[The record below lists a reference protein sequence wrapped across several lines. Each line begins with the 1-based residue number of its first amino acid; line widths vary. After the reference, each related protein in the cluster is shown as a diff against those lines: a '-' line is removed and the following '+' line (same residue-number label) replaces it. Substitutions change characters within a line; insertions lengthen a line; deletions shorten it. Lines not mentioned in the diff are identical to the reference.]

1 LTGGFGRYRVDIMAL
16 RMIVNPNAG
25 KKRGALAAE
34 QAASLLRAAGKE
46 VEMVL
51 TEEAGHAVTLAAQ
64 IDSSEVEGV
73 IAVGGD
79 GTLFEVINGLF
90 QREESVVL
98 PVGQIPVGT
107 GNSFI
112 KDLGIES
119 IEDAVEK
126 ILNEN
131 LRRVDL
137 GKFSCSDGTYY
148 FVNILG
154 AGFVSNVASRATKY
168 KKLGA
173 FSYVLGVLGELAAL
187 KASPLRIDI
196 DGETYEREAIF
207 VEICNS
213 RLTGGNMI
221 MSPDSILDDGLLDV
235 VIVSKVTRRK
245 LLRLFPTLFKGT
257 HVHNESVEVVRGK
270 HITVESTELLGLN
283 IDGETF
289 GKTPMEINVVPG
301 AIEMYG

>member
-1 LTGGFGRYRVDIMAL
+1 LTGRFRRYRVDTMAL

-34 QAASLLRAAGKE
+34 QAASLLRAAGTE
-46 VEMVL
+46 VEMVV

-90 QREESVVL
+90 QRDESVPL

-126 ILNEN
+126 ILNAN

-154 AGFVSNVASRATKY
+154 AGFVSNVASRAAKY

-173 FSYVLGVLGELAAL
+173 FSYVLGVLGELATLNAT
-187 KASPLRIDI
+187 PLRIDI

>member
-1 LTGGFGRYRVDIMAL
+1 MSRYRVDGMAL

-25 KKRGALAAE
+25 KKKGAAVAE
-34 QAASLLRAAGKE
+34 QAASLLQAAGIDIE
-46 VEMVL
+46 VVL
-51 TEEAGHAVTLAAQ
+51 TEEAGHAVALASQTDGAKV
-64 IDSSEVEGV
+64 DGV

-79 GTLFEVINGLF
+79 GTLFEVVNGLL
-90 QREESVVL
+90 QRNASVSI

-119 IEDAVEK
+119 VEDAVEK
-126 ILNEN
+126 IVSGN
-131 LRRVDL
+131 LRKIDL
-137 GKFSCSDGTYY
+137 GRFSCSDGTYH

-154 AGFVSNVASRATKY
+154 AGFVSNVASRAHQY

-173 FSYVLGVLGELAAL
+173 FSYVLGVFGELAAL
-187 KASPLRIDI
+187 KATPFRIDI

-221 MSPDSILDDGLLDV
+221 MSPDSTLDDGLLDV
-235 VIVSKVTRRK
+235 VIVSKITRRK

-257 HVHNESVEVVRGK
+257 HVNNESVEVIRGK
-270 HITVESTELLGLN
+270 HITVESAEPLGLN

-289 GKTPMEINVVPG
+289 GLTPLEIDVVPG
-301 AIEMYG
+301 AITMYG

>member
-1 LTGGFGRYRVDIMAL
+1 MVL

-79 GTLFEVINGLF
+79 GTLFEVVNGLF
-90 QREESVVL
+90 QRDESVL
-98 PVGQIPVGT
+98 PPVGQIPVGT

-126 ILNEN
+126 IVNGN

-137 GKFSCSDGTYY
+137 GKFSCSDGTYF

-187 KASPLRIDI
+187 NATPLRIDI